1 MYIPPRQP
9 CAPCSTH
16 STAKSVSEKKKRSE
30 RQKQTCVH
38 FMIEKTGDGGT
49 CAIKNIRI
57 CGIRRRATYAG
68 RLYGIPVV
76 VG

>member
-1 MYIPPRQP
+1 
-9 CAPCSTH
+9 
-16 STAKSVSEKKKRSE
+16 
-30 RQKQTCVH
+30 
-38 FMIEKTGDGGT
+38 MIEKTGDGGT